1 MNWERFR
8 AFDLSQ
14 TPTPIHIIDEIALT
28 RNLEILADIQKR
40 TGAKIILALKAFAQ
54 FSTFPQIRKY
64 LPGATASSLSEARLA
79 YEEYTGGG
87 KSGGEVHICAPA
99 YSEAEFDELLTY
111 GDHIVFNSFSQWD
124 RFRDRV
130 GAYNA
135 IVDTSGVAG
144 RRRIECGLRVNPE
157 HSEGEVELYD
167 PCAPGSRLGTR
178 LDSFDNRA
186 KSGTRGEAVEV
197 LEGLDGL
204 HFHTL
209 CEQGVEPLERTLAV
223 VEQKFGRYFPKLRW
237 INFGGGHHITR
248 PEYDVERLCNL
259 IIEFRRRNANI
270 EVYLEPG
277 EAVVLRTGV
286 LVSRVLDIVPG
297 KAGEIPTVI
306 LDTSATA
313 HMPDTLEMPY
323 RPDILGASEA
333 GVSRFTYRL
342 GGLTCL
348 AGDVIGEYSFEHEL
362 SFGEELIFLDMSHYT
377 MVKNTC
383 FNGVGLPAIATGNT
397 KTAELKVVKVFGYK
411 SYRDRLS

>member
-1 MNWERFR
+1 MNWEDFR
-8 AFDLSQ
+8 RLDLSQ
-14 TPTPIHIIDEIALT
+14 APTPLHIIDEDALR
-28 RNLEILADIQKR
+28 RNLEILAEIQKR
-40 TGAKIILALKAFAQ
+40 TGARIILALKAFAQ
-54 FSTFPQIRKY
+54 FSTFPLIRKY

-79 YEEYTGGG
+79 FEEYTDGG
-87 KSGGEVHICAPA
+87 STGGEVHICAPA
-99 YSEAEFDELLTY
+99 YSDGEFDELMRY

-124 RFRDRV
+124 RFRARV
-130 GAYNA
+130 REHNAGGAK
-135 IVDTSGVAG
+135 
-144 RRRIECGLRVNPE
+144 RIECGLRVNPE
-157 HSEGEVELYD
+157 HSEGEVPLYD

-178 LDSFDNRA
+178 LSAFESRAREDSGA
-186 KSGTRGEAVEV
+186 ESASV

-223 VEQKFGRYFPKLRW
+223 VEEKFGRYFSQLRW

-248 PEYDVERLCNL
+248 ADYDVNRLCEL
-259 IIEFRRRNANI
+259 IVDFRRRNENI

-277 EAVVLRTGV
+277 EAVVLGTGV
-286 LVSRVLDIVPG
+286 LVSRVLDVLPG
-297 KAGEIPTVI
+297 APGEIPSVI

-323 RPDILGASEA
+323 RPDILGAGEA
-333 GVSRFTYRL
+333 GQFAHSYRL

-348 AGDVIGEYSFEHEL
+348 AGDVIGEYSFEREL
-362 SFGEELIFLDMSHYT
+362 SCGEELFFLDMSHYT

-383 FNGVGLPAIATGNT
+383 FNGVGLPAIATANT
-397 KTAELKVVKVFGYK
+397 QRGELRVVKTFGYE

>member
-1 MNWERFR
+1 VNWEDFR
-8 AFDLSQ
+8 RLDLSAA
-14 TPTPIHIIDEIALT
+14 PTPIHIIDEVALK

-40 TGAKIILALKAFAQ
+40 TGARVILALKAFAQ
-54 FSTFPQIRKY
+54 FNTFTLIRNY

-79 YEEYTGGG
+79 YEEFTDSGAT
-87 KSGGEVHICAPA
+87 GGEVHICAPA
-99 YSEAEFDELLTY
+99 YSDGEFDDLLKY

-124 RFRDRV
+124 RFRSRV
-130 GAYNA
+130 QNYNTRA
-135 IVDTSGVAG
+135 RTSGA
-144 RRRIECGLRVNPE
+144 RPIECGLRVNPE
-157 HSEGEVELYD
+157 HSEGDVALYD

-178 LDSFDNRA
+178 LASFERRA
-186 KSGTRGEAVEV
+186 RETGAELEGV

-223 VEQKFGRYFPKLRW
+223 VEKKFGRYLSKLRW

-248 PEYDVERLCNL
+248 SDYDVDRLCNL
-259 IIEFRRRNANI
+259 VIDFRRRNENI
-270 EVYLEPG
+270 EVYIEPG
-277 EAVVLRTGV
+277 EAVVLGTGV

-297 KAGEIPTVI
+297 APGEFPSVI

-323 RPDILGASEA
+323 RAEILGAGEA
-333 GVSRFTYRL
+333 GRFAHTYRL

-348 AGDVIGEYSFEHEL
+348 AGDVIGEYSFEREL
-362 SFGEELIFLDMSHYT
+362 SCGEELIFLDMSHYT

-383 FNGVGLPAIATGNT
+383 FNGVGLPAIATANT
-397 KTAELKVVKVFGYK
+397 RSGELKVAKVFGYEA
-411 SYRDRLS
+411 YRDRLS